1 MSLFLLAIAFIF
13 SGANAILSQALVE
26 MGLGSYL
33 SINMVALFGSG
44 VVLSIVVYAV
54 TRHKIQ
60 RKDIGVGLCMGITMA
75 ITTLTLML
83 ALKGMDGVVAFSV
96 KSCGNIA
103 LTAGVSLM
111 LWRERMSLSQWMGIV
126 CAVVSI
132 CLLL

>member
-44 VVLSIVVYAV
+44 VVLSMVVFII
-54 TRHKIQ
+54 TRHKISA
-60 RKDIGVGLCMGITMA
+60 KDIGVGLFMGVTMA

-103 LTAGVSLM
+103 MTAGLSL
-111 LWRERMSLSQWMGIV
+111 LIWRERMSLTQWAGIA
-126 CAVVSI
+126 CAVAAI